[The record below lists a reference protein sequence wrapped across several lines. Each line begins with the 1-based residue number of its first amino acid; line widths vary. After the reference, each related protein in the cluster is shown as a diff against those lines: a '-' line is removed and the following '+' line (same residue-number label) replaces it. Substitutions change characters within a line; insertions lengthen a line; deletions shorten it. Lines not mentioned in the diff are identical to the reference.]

1 MFLSE
6 TPLYE
11 CSQSPAIYS
20 QNLVY
25 CLYTKN
31 CFRFPLVNIFCTLEY
46 DVHHFGM
53 MSHENVRH
61 DRSTHL
67 CYYAVMLG
75 GIELRV
81 CEFSHYSTPQKAAV
95 VCITFWLLHVDDK
108 VYGLLLHDSTENSS
122 IFPPS

>member
-1 MFLSE
+1 
-6 TPLYE
+6 
-11 CSQSPAIYS
+11 
-20 QNLVY
+20 
-25 CLYTKN
+25 
-31 CFRFPLVNIFCTLEY
+31 
-46 DVHHFGM
+46 M

-81 CEFSHYSTPQKAAV
+81 FEFSHYSTPQKAAV

-108 VYGLLLHDSTENSS
+108 VLVVVVGSYNEFLSTGIIDNFNTQ
-122 IFPPS
+122 I